1 LTVFQR
7 IAYIACVDIRFSK
20 TAMKALLRSNKR
32 TLIRQKI
39 DDLARDP
46 ESLGS
51 NVKRLQGRPEYRLR
65 VQDWRVIFR
74 TEGDIL
80 WIDDIAP
87 RGSAYEVNP

>member
-1 LTVFQR
+1 
-7 IAYIACVDIRFSK
+7 VDIRFSK

-39 DDLARDP
+39 DDLANDP
-46 ESLGS
+46 STLGA

-74 TEGDIL
+74 IEQDIL

>member
-1 LTVFQR
+1 M
-7 IAYIACVDIRFSK
+7 DIRFAKS
-20 TAMKALLRSNKR
+20 AMKALMRSGKR
-32 TLIRQKI
+32 DLMRQKI
-39 DDLARDP
+39 GELAADP
-46 ESLGS
+46 TSLAA

-74 TEGDIL
+74 IDDGIV

>member
-1 LTVFQR
+1 
-7 IAYIACVDIRFSK
+7 
-20 TAMKALLRSNKR
+20 MKALLRSNKR

-39 DDLARDP
+39 EELAHDP
-46 ESLGS
+46 DSLAA
-51 NVKRLQGRPEYRLR
+51 NMKRLQGRPEYRLR

-74 TEGDIL
+74 IEQNIL